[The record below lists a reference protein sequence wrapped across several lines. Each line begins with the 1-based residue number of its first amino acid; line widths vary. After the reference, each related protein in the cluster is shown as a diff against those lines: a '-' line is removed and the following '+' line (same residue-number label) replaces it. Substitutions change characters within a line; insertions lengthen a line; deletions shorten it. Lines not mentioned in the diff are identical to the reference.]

1 MAYLFSQ
8 FLSIVIGETKRK
20 KKVLCKNTI
29 GFSGEEP
36 NSLKQLGQG
45 PLKLRN

>member
-20 KKVLCKNTI
+20 KNVLCKKNR
-29 GFSGEEP
+29 GFSAEEP